1 MDMTSSISSPFGHIR
16 SGLEALDLV
25 LDSIRLGD
33 NVVWQVDNIE
43 DYRFFT
49 TRMVRQALA
58 DGRRVIYFRFG
69 EHPPVVDPDPRIRVC
84 EVDAFRG
91 FEAFTAEVHRVVTE
105 EGCQAFY
112 VFDCLTGLTHEW
124 CSDLMTGN
132 FFRSTCPYLF
142 ELDTVAYFALLRG
155 RHSYE
160 TIARIR
166 ETTQLLLDLYNI
178 GGTLYLHP
186 LKVWERYSP
195 TMFLPHRL
203 DPEGTEITPVTASTE
218 AAALFSSRIPGAGGA
233 RQLDYW
239 DRVFLEAEQAAELPA
254 DSPEGLEW
262 RRRLIYMLFGT
273 DERIGGLAERF
284 LSLQDF
290 LDIQHREIGTG
301 PIGGKAAG
309 MLLARAILAADPTM
323 DWNSRLERHD
333 SFYVGSDVYYTY
345 LVHNDCFRL
354 RLRQNTDEGY
364 FELADELRTR
374 LENGAFPSSL
384 RERFTAMLDYFGN
397 SPIIV
402 RSSSLLEDNFGNAFA
417 GKYESVFCA
426 NQGTPDVRYR
436 QFEAAVR
443 QVYASTMNP
452 DALAYRRKRGLQG
465 KDEQMALLVQRVSG
479 DHHGRL
485 FFPLL
490 AGMGN
495 SSNLYVWDKSIDGS
509 AGMSRLVF
517 GLGTR
522 AVDRVSGDYPR
533 IVALDRPSLV
543 PVAGRDRARFSQHT
557 ADVLDLET
565 NAFRSLPVRDVL
577 RQAPEIDANLI
588 GEEDREAA
596 IAARAYNLSLDA
608 VPWVL
613 TFDRLLTGTDFADL
627 LRRMMKRIESVYD
640 YPVDIEYAANP
651 ERDGVLRI
659 NLLQC
664 RPLQTRSIGPAIPM
678 PAVGEGGRTLFSIR
692 SGFMGGNVALRLDLL
707 VLVHPEA
714 YVSLPE
720 RDRFTVA
727 REIGRINAKIAE
739 GGLSAL
745 LMGPGRWGTT
755 TPSLG
760 VPVRFAEISAM
771 AALGEIAFES
781 AGLMPELSYGSHFFQ
796 DLVESNIF
804 YAAIFPQDENPDGEP
819 VYRADVIESLP
830 RWKEAEATVTL
841 PDVLRV
847 YDLRETGATLY
858 ADVVEQVCRVVLPD
872 GAGVR

>member
-1 MDMTSSISSPFGHIR
+1 MVTASTIPSTFGRIR
-16 SGLEALDLV
+16 SGLETLDRV
-25 LDSIRLGD
+25 LDGIRLGD
-33 NVVWQVDNIE
+33 NVVWQVDDIA

-49 TRMVRQALA
+49 TRMVGQALQ
-58 DGRRVIYFRFG
+58 DGFRVVYFRFG
-69 EHPPVVDPDPRIRVC
+69 AHPAVVDTDPRVRVC
-84 EVDAFRG
+84 EVDAHRG
-91 FEAFTAEVHRVVTE
+91 FEAFTSHVHHVVTE
-105 EGCQAFY
+105 EGRRAFY
-112 VFDCLTGLTHEW
+112 VFDCLTGLTDEW

-203 DPEGTEITPVTASTE
+203 EPQSGEITPVTASTE
-218 AAALFSSRIPGAGGA
+218 AAALFSTRIPGAGGA
-233 RQLDYW
+233 RQLDFW
-239 DRVFLEAEQAAELPA
+239 DRIFLDAEQALSL
-254 DSPEGLEW
+254 SPDDPETLDW
-262 RRRLIYMLFGT
+262 KRRLIRMLFGP
-273 DERIGGLAERF
+273 DHRIGDLAERF
-284 LSLQDF
+284 FSLSDF
-290 LDIQHREIGTG
+290 LEIQHREIGTG

-309 MLLARAILAADPTM
+309 MLLARAILAADPGM
-323 DWNSRLERHD
+323 DWGKRLERHD

-364 FELADELRTR
+364 FELADELRVR
-374 LENGAFPSSL
+374 LENGVFPSSL
-384 RERFTAMLDYFGN
+384 RDRFTAMLEYFGN

-426 NQGTPDVRYR
+426 NQGSPDTRYR

-443 QVYASTMNP
+443 KVYASTMNP
-452 DALAYRRKRGLQG
+452 DALAYRLKRGLQG

-485 FFPLL
+485 FYPLL

-495 SSNLYVWDKSIDGS
+495 SSNLYVWDSSIDGT
-509 AGMSRLVF
+509 AGMTRLVF

-522 AVDRVSGDYPR
+522 AVDRVTGDYPR

-543 PVAGRDRARFSQHT
+543 PVAGRDRARFSQHV
-557 ADVLDLET
+557 ADVLDLDANE
-565 NAFRSLPVRDVL
+565 FRSLPAREVL
-577 RQAPEIDANLI
+577 LQAPEVDVVLL
-588 GEEDREAA
+588 GEEDREARE
-596 IAARAYNLSLDA
+596 AARRYNLPADG
-608 VPWVL
+608 VPFVL
-613 TFDRLLTGTDFADL
+613 TFDRLLTRTDFADL
-627 LRRMMKRIESVYD
+627 LRKMMKRIESVYE
-640 YPVDIEYAANP
+640 YPVDIEYAANLD
-651 ERDGVLRI
+651 RDGILRF

-664 RPLQTRSIGPAIPM
+664 RPLQTRSIGKAIQM
-678 PAVGEGGRTLFSIR
+678 PPPGHVGKTLFSIR

-707 VLVHPEA
+707 VLIHPES
-714 YVSLPE
+714 YITLPE

-727 REIGRINAKIAE
+727 REIGRINARVSE
-739 GGLSAL
+739 LGLSAM

-771 AALGEIAFES
+771 SALGEIAFES

-796 DLVESNIF
+796 DLVETGIF
-804 YAAIFPQDENPDGEP
+804 YTAIFPQDVNPDGEP
-819 VYRADVIESLP
+819 VYSAGVIESLP
-830 RWKEAEATVTL
+830 VWKDAEGLVTK
-841 PDVLRV
+841 PEVLRV
-847 YDLRETGATLY
+847 YDLRKVGATLY
-858 ADVVEQVCRVVLPD
+858 ADVVEQRCFALIGFAD
-872 GAGVR
+872 